1 MREHIKK
8 VEAID
13 NYNRIF
19 TALCGSQNYG
29 LATADSDIDTKSIV
43 IPNFHTLVR
52 SKKPLSKT
60 YVLDN
65 NEHAEVKDVRE
76 MGAQFLKQGM
86 NFLEILFTPYVDVN
100 QKYEWFYSELIK
112 LNERIAYYDKHRA
125 VMAMAGMIQ
134 QNCCNAFGIPQK
146 EVKFKKLATAY
157 RTAKQMDKYIK
168 DYPYK
173 QVLDM
178 REYRDEIL
186 SIKNGNLTYEEA
198 IKLAQGIC
206 TKSTDVMT
214 TYPKAQIDESTAQEM
229 FDLIETLFRK
239 EYGIC
244 ESF

>member
-52 SKKPLSKT
+52 SKKLLSNT
-60 YVLDN
+60 YILDN

-76 MGAQFLKQGM
+76 MGAQLLKQGM
-86 NFLEILFTPYVDVN
+86 NFLEILFTPYVDIN
-100 QKYEWFYSELIK
+100 QKYEWFYAELIK
-112 LNERIAYYDKHRA
+112 LNERIAHYDKHRA

-134 QNCCNAFGIPQK
+134 QKCCHLFDVHKQ
-146 EVKFKKLATAY
+146 EVNFKKLAAAY
-157 RTAKQMDKYIK
+157 RTIKQMDKYIK
-168 DYPYK
+168 DYSYK

-178 REYRDEIL
+178 RECRDEIL
-186 SIKNGNLTYEEA
+186 SIKNGNLTYDEA
-198 IKLAQGIC
+198 FKLAKDIC
-206 TKSTDVMT
+206 TKSTDVMVN
-214 TYPKAQIDESTAQEM
+214 YPKVQIDEATAQEM